1 MIRFYSKSATIK
13 PLLQKRSKALAL
25 PCWPHDT
32 LVFFRDR
39 SQAFV
44 NELLHAPTF
53 VGLGGVEV
61 AFRIGGNVMYPVEL
75 TRLTSTI
82 PEARQDFERIAQQD
96 VHLRVLSIR

>member
-1 MIRFYSKSATIK
+1 MSPALLFFLL
-13 PLLQKRSKALAL
+13 PLQKRSKAPAL

-44 NELLHAPTF
+44 DELLQAPTF

-61 AFRIGGNVMYPVEL
+61 AFRIGGHVMYPVEL
-75 TRLTSTI
+75 TRLTSPIAKT
-82 PEARQDFERIAQQD
+82 RQDFERIAQQD